1 MKKMKKIKI
10 YREINVQKVRYKEA
24 IEAEPVIDDNLAIYK
39 DEKTNE
45 GIIIDIKT
53 GLMISCGRWRKGA
66 IDNFNLFHAKTYY
79 DFIETIAY
87 QNIIKKFNEL
97 EEYHPEVN
105 LDIAES
111 ETEYED

>member
-1 MKKMKKIKI
+1 MKKIKI
-10 YREINVQKVRYKEA
+10 YRQINVQKVRYKEV

-39 DEKTNE
+39 DEKTGE

-53 GLMISCGRWRKGA
+53 GLMVSYGRWKKGA
-66 IDNFNLFHAKTYY
+66 IDDFNLFHAKAYY
-79 DFIETIAY
+79 DFIKTIGY
-87 QNIIKKFNEL
+87 QNLIKEFNKL

>member
-10 YREINVQKVRYKEA
+10 YRQIKVGKVRYKEL

-39 DEKTNE
+39 DEKTHE

-53 GLMISCGRWRKGA
+53 GLMVIHGRWRKGV
-66 IDNFNLFHAKTYY
+66 IDDFNLFQAKAYY
-79 DFIETIAY
+79 DFIKTNAY
-87 QNIIKKFNEL
+87 QNKIKEFNEL

>member
-1 MKKMKKIKI
+1 MKKIKI
-10 YREINVQKVRYKEA
+10 YRQINVQKVRYKEA

-39 DEKTNE
+39 DEKTSE

-53 GLMISCGRWRKGA
+53 GLMVNRGRWRKGA
-66 IDNFNLFHAKTYY
+66 IDDFNIIHSKAYYNFIK
-79 DFIETIAY
+79 TIAY
-87 QNIIKKFNEL
+87 RNIIEEFNKL

>member
-1 MKKMKKIKI
+1 MKKIKI
-10 YREINVQKVRYKEA
+10 YRQIEVGKVRYKA
-24 IEAEPVIDDNLAIYK
+24 LIEAEPVIDDNLAIYK
-39 DEKTNE
+39 SGKNGE

-53 GLMISCGRWRKGA
+53 GLMVSYGRWRKGA

-79 DFIETIAY
+79 DFIKTIAY
-87 QNIIKKFNEL
+87 QNKIKEFNEL
-97 EEYHPEVN
+97 EEYHPEAN

>member
-1 MKKMKKIKI
+1 MNRRI
-10 YREINVQKVRYKEA
+10 EVQKVRYKA
-24 IEAEPVIDDNLAIYK
+24 VIEAEPVIDSNLAIYK
-39 DEKTNE
+39 DEKNGQ

-53 GLMISCGRWRKGA
+53 GLMVSYGRWRKGA
-66 IDNFNLFHAKTYY
+66 IDNFNLFHAKAYY
-79 DFIETIAY
+79 DFIKTIAY
-87 QNIIKKFNEL
+87 QNKIKEFNEL

>member
-1 MKKMKKIKI
+1 MKKIKI
-10 YREINVQKVRYKEA
+10 YTQIEVQKVRYKA
-24 IEAEPVIDDNLAIYK
+24 VIEAEPVIDDNLAIYK
-39 DEKTNE
+39 DEKNGV

-53 GLMISCGRWRKGA
+53 GLMVSYGRWRKGA
-66 IDNFNLFHAKTYY
+66 IDNFNLFHAKNYY
-79 DFIETIAY
+79 DFIKTIAY
-87 QNIIKKFNEL
+87 QNKIKEFNEL